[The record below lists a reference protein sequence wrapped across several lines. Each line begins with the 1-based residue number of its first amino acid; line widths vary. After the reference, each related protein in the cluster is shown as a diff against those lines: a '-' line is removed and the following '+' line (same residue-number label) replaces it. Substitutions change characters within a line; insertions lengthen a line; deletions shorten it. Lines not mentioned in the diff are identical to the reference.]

1 MREEGVLA
9 VLDIAAWGGPIDPA
23 EGRRATHALEEG
35 RVLFLPALRFAVE
48 ESEKKFLSAAALAP
62 GRKNIS
68 LDPASGACQGS
79 HYAGEEAQQLG
90 AMLDRFA
97 RQAEALMRAIAP
109 GYANALR
116 RARTSFRPAD
126 IEDRASSVRKD
137 DRLLH
142 VDAFP
147 TRPTRGERILR
158 VFSNIAPD
166 GAERRWEVG
175 EPFPDFA
182 EKFLP
187 RVTTGWAGSAWL
199 IERLGLTKG
208 RRSAYDTIMLGLHD
222 AMKRDAR
229 YQAEAPHA
237 ALSFPPGTSW
247 IVYTDQVLHAAL
259 AGRFALEQ
267 TFHLPVAAMAEPELA
282 PLRVLER
289 LKGRALA

>member
-9 VLDIAAWGGPIDPA
+9 VLDIAEWGGTIDPA
-23 EGRRATHALEEG
+23 EGARATHALEDG
-35 RVLFLPALRFAVE
+35 RVLFFPALSFVVE
-48 ESEKKFLSAAALAP
+48 EAEKKFLSAAALAP

-68 LDPASGACQGS
+68 FDPASGECQGS
-79 HYAGEEAQQLG
+79 AYAGADANRLG
-90 AMLDRFA
+90 VMLDRFS

-109 GYANALR
+109 CYAGALR
-116 RARTSFRPAD
+116 RARTSFRPVD

-147 TRPTRGERILR
+147 TRPTQGERILR

-175 EPFPDFA
+175 EPFPEFA

-187 RVTTGWAGSAWL
+187 RVKPGWAGSAWL
-199 IERLGLTKG
+199 IERLGLTRG

-222 AMKRDAR
+222 AMKQDAR

-237 ALSFPPGTSW
+237 AVSFPPGTSW
-247 IVYTDQVLHAAL
+247 IVYTDQVLHAAM

-282 PLRVLER
+282 PIRVLER